1 VPALRIVGSIRPT
14 ALVLVALGVG
24 LLSCQDSTTP
34 DANQPDPALLGLAY
48 VCGNDF
54 DLSNGNNEPV
64 ASRFTVL
71 GREESGDLTLPGRP
85 SAGEVSHT
93 RLTTVTSGTVRLE
106 LDGARVHEAANA
118 GAKCPAPSPGPP
130 EPQATVGEWSAPFAW
145 PVVAVHLQLLPDGRV
160 LSWGRIGD
168 PQVWD
173 PSSGGFTGVP
183 SDTHLFCAGHS
194 FLPDGR
200 LLVAGGHLSDYR
212 GLPDANLFD
221 PVTTT
226 WIPVSSM
233 AHARWYPT
241 TTTLPDGR
249 VVTLGGTDEKGDQVT
264 VPEVWD
270 GSGWTELLGAIR
282 TLPYYP
288 RTFVAP
294 NGLLFY
300 AGELR
305 QTAYLDPSGSG
316 SWTPVANSLHGQRDY
331 GSAVM
336 YLPGKVLIVG
346 GSDPP
351 DGAPTNTA
359 EVIDLNDPLPV
370 WRSTGA
376 MTTARRQFNA
386 TLLPD
391 GRVVATGGTSAPGFS
406 DPSGAVRAAEVW
418 DPATDTW
425 TTWASNGVTRVYHS
439 TTILLPDGR
448 LLHAGSGDGAN
459 LPREVSAE
467 LFSPP
472 YLFFGARPTIT
483 SAPTSVGYGKSLVLE
498 SPDAGRI
505 TAVSLVRLGAVTHGF
520 DENQRFN
527 GLEFRRTAG
536 GITAL
541 APAAPTLAPP
551 GDYMVF
557 IVAGDGVPSVARIVR
572 LK

>member
-1 VPALRIVGSIRPT
+1 MRPKD
-14 ALVLVALGVG
+14 LLLVALTVG
-24 LLSCQDSTTP
+24 LLSCQDSTKP
-34 DANQPDPALLGLAY
+34 DADKPEPTLVGLAY

-54 DLSNGNNEPV
+54 DLSNGNGEAV
-64 ASRFTVL
+64 TSRFTVL
-71 GREESGDLTLPGRP
+71 GREEAGELTLPGKP
-85 SAGEVSHT
+85 VAGQGSHT

-106 LDGARVHEAANA
+106 LAGALVGEAANA
-118 GAKCPAPSPGPP
+118 GAICPAPSPAPP
-130 EPQATVGEWSAPFAW
+130 EPQATVGEWSTPFAW
-145 PVVAVHLQLLPDGRV
+145 PVVAVHVQLLPDGRV
-160 LSWGRIGD
+160 LSWGRVGE

-173 PSSGGFTGVP
+173 PATGGFTGVP
-183 SDTHLFCAGHS
+183 SATHLFCAGHS

-200 LLVAGGHLSDYR
+200 LLVAGGHLSDNH

-221 PVTTT
+221 PVTTA
-226 WIPVSSM
+226 WIPVSPM

-241 TTTLPDGR
+241 NTTLADGR
-249 VVTLGGTDEKGDQVT
+249 VVTLAGTDENGDQVT
-264 VPEVWD
+264 VPEVWN
-270 GSGWTELLGAIR
+270 GSGWTELSGATR

-294 NGLLFY
+294 NGLVFY

-305 QTAYLDPSGSG
+305 ETSYLDPSGSG
-316 SWTPVANSLHGQRDY
+316 SWIPVASSRYGQRDY

-336 YLPGKVLIVG
+336 YRPGKVLIVG

-359 EVIDLNDPLPV
+359 EVIDLTDPLPA

-376 MTTARRQFNA
+376 MASARRQFNA

-391 GRVVATGGTSAPGFS
+391 GRVVATGGTSAAGFS

-418 DPATDTW
+418 DPATDRW
-425 TTWASNGVTRVYHS
+425 TTWASNSVTRVYHS

-472 YLFFGARPTIT
+472 YLFHGERPTIT
-483 SAPTSVGYGKSLVLE
+483 GAPASVGYGGNLILE
-498 SPDAGRI
+498 SPDAGRV

-520 DENQRFN
+520 DQNQRFN
-527 GLEFRRTAG
+527 GLEFRRSAG
-536 GITAL
+536 GITAI
-541 APAAPTLAPP
+541 APATPSLAPP
-551 GDYMVF
+551 GDYMAF
-557 IVAGDGVPSVARIVR
+557 IVTGEGVPSIARIVR
-572 LK
+572 LN

>member
-1 VPALRIVGSIRPT
+1 MRSTDLI
-14 ALVLVALGVG
+14 LVALGVG

-34 DANQPDPALLGLAY
+34 GADRPDPALVGLAY

-54 DLSNGNNEPV
+54 DLSNGNDEPV
-64 ASRFTVL
+64 TSRFTVV
-71 GREESGDLTLPGRP
+71 GREESGDLTLPGKP
-85 SAGEVSHT
+85 SAAEVSHT
-93 RLTTVTSGTVRLE
+93 RLTTVTSGPVRLE
-106 LDGARVHEAANA
+106 LDGALVGEATNA
-118 GAKCPAPSPGPP
+118 GATCPAPSPAPP
-130 EPQATVGEWSAPFAW
+130 EPQATIGEWSAPFAW

-160 LSWGRIGD
+160 LSWGRVGD

-173 PSSGGFTGVP
+173 PSTGGFTGVP
-183 SDTHLFCAGHS
+183 SATDLFCAGHS

-200 LLVAGGHLSDYR
+200 LLVAGGHLSDFR

-221 PVTTT
+221 PASTS
-226 WIPVSSM
+226 WIPVKSM
-233 AHARWYPT
+233 AHGRWYPT
-241 TTTLPDGR
+241 NTTLADGR
-249 VVTLGGTDEKGDQVT
+249 VVTLAGTDENGDQVT
-264 VPEVWD
+264 APEVWD
-270 GSGWTELLGAIR
+270 GSGWTELLGATR

-294 NGLLFY
+294 NGLVFY

-305 QTAYLDPSGSG
+305 EAAYLDPSGSG
-316 SWTPVANSLHGQRDY
+316 SWTPVASSLYGQRDY

-336 YLPGKVLIVG
+336 YRPGKVLIVG

-359 EVIDLNDPLPV
+359 EVIDLTDPLPV

-376 MTTARRQFNA
+376 MAAARRQFNA

-406 DPSGAVRAAEVW
+406 DPSGAVHAAEAW
-418 DPATDTW
+418 DPATDAW

-472 YLFFGARPTIT
+472 YLFLGERPTIT
-483 SAPTSVGYGKSLVLE
+483 SAPMSVGYGESLILG

-505 TAVSLVRLGAVTHGF
+505 TAVSLVRLSAVTHGF
-520 DENQRFN
+520 DQNQRFN
-527 GLEFRRTAG
+527 RLEFRRTAG
-536 GITAL
+536 GITAT
-541 APAAPTLAPP
+541 APAASAVAPP

-557 IVAGDGVPSVARIVR
+557 VVSAAGVPSVAKIIR

>member
-1 VPALRIVGSIRPT
+1 MVSLT
-14 ALVLVALGVG
+14 
-24 LLSCQDSTTP
+24 
-34 DANQPDPALLGLAY
+34 Y

-54 DLSNGNNEPV
+54 DLTNGNSQSVTP
-64 ASRFTVL
+64 RFTVV
-71 GREESGDLTLPGRP
+71 GSEESGDLTLPGKP
-85 SAGEVSHT
+85 PAAPVSHT
-93 RLTTVTSGTVRLE
+93 QLTTVTSGTVRLE
-106 LDGARVHEAANA
+106 LDGALVAEATNA
-118 GAKCPAPSPGPP
+118 SAACPLPSPSPP
-130 EPQATVGEWSAPFAW
+130 QPQATVGEWSAPFAW
-145 PVVAVHLQLLPDGRV
+145 PVVAVHVQLLPDGRV
-160 LSWGRIGD
+160 LSWGRVGD

-173 PSSGGFTGVP
+173 PSTGGFTGVP
-183 SDTHLFCAGHS
+183 SATHLFCAGHS
-194 FLPDGR
+194 FLADGR
-200 LLVAGGHLSDYR
+200 LLVTGGHLSDNH

-226 WIPVSSM
+226 WIPVTPM
-233 AHARWYPT
+233 AHGRWYPT
-241 TTTLPDGR
+241 NTTLADGR
-249 VVTLGGTDEKGDQVT
+249 VVTLAGTDENGDTVT
-264 VPEVWD
+264 VPEVWG
-270 GSGWTELLGAIR
+270 GSDWTELLGAER

-294 NGLLFY
+294 NGLVFY

-305 QTAYLDPSGSG
+305 ETAYLDPSGSG
-316 SWTPVANSLHGQRDY
+316 SWTPVANSLYGQRDY

-336 YLPGKVLIVG
+336 YRPGKVLIVG

-359 EVIDLNDPLPV
+359 EIIDLNDPLPA

-376 MTTARRQFNA
+376 MVAARRQFNA

-391 GRVVATGGTSAPGFS
+391 GRVVATGGTSAPGFT
-406 DPSGAVRAAEVW
+406 DPSGAVHVAEVW
-418 DPATDTW
+418 DPATDGW
-425 TTWASNGVTRVYHS
+425 SSWASNNVTRVYHS

-448 LLHAGSGDGAN
+448 LLHAGSGDGGN

-472 YLFFGARPTIT
+472 YLFLGARPSIT
-483 SAPTSVGYGKSLVLE
+483 SAPASVGYGGNLVLG

-520 DENQRFN
+520 DQNQRFN
-527 GLEFRRTAG
+527 ALEFRRTAG

-541 APAAPTLAPP
+541 APADPALAPP

-557 IVAGDGVPSVARIVR
+557 LLAGTGVPSVARIVR
-572 LK
+572 LG